1 MAKSLEEYTAEISR
15 SYEGSRNAL
24 QKQLNAIEGN
34 LANTEK
40 QINEQYGLQQAEL
53 DRQKNVASQNAS
65 LTAAGN
71 GGSFGGAGAIA
82 DKKYYNNTFVPA
94 QTQLQTNQSQAIQNA
109 RTDASNRRTTLEGQ
123 LAQLQDTIA
132 QAAQQ
137 RYYEALEA
145 DRQERLARAQLAAQ
159 NAANNWMSYL
169 TQGGGGGATPA
180 ADGNV
185 YENRGKGAD
194 FQFYNKNTGQQ
205 VKLGTVIGAM
215 GGDFNAN
222 LRKQLQIMANQGDA
236 GALKILTQGGKYAKN
251 SGANFVSTGN
261 GLYDRLGIK
270 RVW

>member
-137 RYYEALEA
+137 RYYDALEA
-145 DRQERLARAQLAAQ
+145 DRQERLARAQIA
-159 NAANNWMSYL
+159 AANNWPTYIP
-169 TQGGGGGATPA
+169 TTTGGGTPA
-180 ADGNV
+180 ASGNI
-185 YENRGKGAD
+185 YENRGKGSD

-215 GGDFNAN
+215 GGDFNSN
-222 LRKQLQIMANQGDA
+222 LKKQLQIMANQGDA
-236 GALKILTQGGKYAKN
+236 GALKVLTQMVGGGKFTKN
-251 SGANFVSTGN
+251 SGSNFISTGN

-270 RVW
+270 RAW

>member
-145 DRQERLARAQLAAQ
+145 DRQERLARAQIA
-159 NAANNWMSYL
+159 AANNWPTYIP
-169 TQGGGGGATPA
+169 TTTGGGTPA
-180 ADGNV
+180 ASGNI
-185 YENRGKGAD
+185 YENRGKGSD

>member
-159 NAANNWMSYL
+159 QAASNWMNYL
-169 TQGGGGGATPA
+169 TPSNGGAPA
-180 ADGNV
+180 ADGNI
-185 YENRGKGAD
+185 YENRGSGSN
-194 FQFYNKNTGQQ
+194 FQFFNKNTGQQ

-222 LRKQLQIMANQGDA
+222 LRKQLQIMANKGDA